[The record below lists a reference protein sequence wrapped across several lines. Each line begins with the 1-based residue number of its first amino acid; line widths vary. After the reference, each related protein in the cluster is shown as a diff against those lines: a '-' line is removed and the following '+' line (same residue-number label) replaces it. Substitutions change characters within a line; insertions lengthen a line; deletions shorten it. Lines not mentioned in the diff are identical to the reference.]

1 MSEQTAA
8 FRKVFEYSL
17 LEAETA
23 VKHYRSL
30 LGLPPV
36 ESNAD
41 CDKEIESLKS
51 QLQEKNKEL
60 ETLKRY
66 FDFNQESLDQL
77 RDKLEKCPVSD
88 EVTLKLKG
96 IYHTFF
102 KGKISHPDYLKD
114 DAKDCSENPQ
124 VPNKEETPNEKEPV
138 SESKDKKY
146 TFYYKNPVTGQI
158 IKGRLLTKYE
168 ALELKYNA
176 QREENKRLLRRVA
189 AQKSENEI
197 LQSKVNDLDHKLS
210 QACQE
215 RDKLSQACQ
224 EHDNLAEK
232 LRKAEVEAQKHGL
245 FLKRLSHLIY
255 EETRC

>member
-1 MSEQTAA
+1 MSIGSEYW
-8 FRKVFEYSL
+8 RKEV
-17 LEAETA
+17 
-23 VKHYRSL
+23 
-30 LGLPPV
+30 
-36 ESNAD
+36 
-41 CDKEIESLKS
+41 ESLKN
-51 QLQEKNKEL
+51 QLCDKTEEL

-77 RDKLEKCPVSD
+77 RDKLEKCPVSG

-124 VPNKEETPNEKEPV
+124 AFTKDGTSDEKEPAPEV
-138 SESKDKKY
+138 
-146 TFYYKNPVTGQI
+146 TIGGFQIYYKNPATGQI
-158 IKGRLLTKYE
+158 VKGRLLTKYE

-197 LQSKVNDLDHKLS
+197 LQSKVNNLDHKLS

-224 EHDNLAEK
+224 ERDKLAEK
-232 LRKAEVEAQKHGL
+232 LYRAEGEVQRYGL
-245 FLKRLSHLIY
+245 FLKKLSHLIY

>member
-1 MSEQTAA
+1 MSIGSEYW
-8 FRKVFEYSL
+8 RKEV
-17 LEAETA
+17 
-23 VKHYRSL
+23 
-30 LGLPPV
+30 
-36 ESNAD
+36 
-41 CDKEIESLKS
+41 ESLKN
-51 QLQEKNKEL
+51 QLCDKTEEL

-77 RDKLEKCPVSD
+77 RDKLEKCPVSG

-114 DAKDCSENPQ
+114 AAKDCSENPQ
-124 VPNKEETPNEKEPV
+124 AFTKDGTSDEKEPAPEV
-138 SESKDKKY
+138 
-146 TFYYKNPVTGQI
+146 TIGGFRIYYKNPVTGQI
-158 IKGRLLTKYE
+158 VKGRLLTKYE

-197 LQSKVNDLDHKLS
+197 LRGKVNDLDHKLS

-232 LRKAEVEAQKHGL
+232 LRKAEVEAQKHSL
-245 FLKRLSHLIY
+245 FLKKLSHLIY